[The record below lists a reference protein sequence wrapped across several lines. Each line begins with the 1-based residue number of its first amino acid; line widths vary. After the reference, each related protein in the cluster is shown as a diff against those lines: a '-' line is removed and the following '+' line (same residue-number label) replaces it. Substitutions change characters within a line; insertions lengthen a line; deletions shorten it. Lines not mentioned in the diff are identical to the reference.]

1 MIIMYHMLYRTSYSL
16 FSRASLITIIFII
29 FFVSSCGNK
38 GPLTIPEE
46 TQNPEV
52 NNEMPTSGSNY

>member
-16 FSRASLITIIFII
+16 FSRASLIAIIIII

-46 TQNPEV
+46 PENSEI
-52 NNEMPTSGSNY
+52 NNEMPSSGNNY

>member
-16 FSRASLITIIFII
+16 FSHTSLIAIIIII

-46 TQNPEV
+46 PENSEI
-52 NNEMPTSGSNY
+52 NNEMPSSGNNY

>member
-1 MIIMYHMLYRTSYSL
+1 MLYRTSYSL
-16 FSRASLITIIFII
+16 FSRARLITIIIII

-38 GPLTIPEE
+38 GPLTIPKE

-52 NNEMPTSGSNY
+52 SNEIPTSGSNY

>member
-16 FSRASLITIIFII
+16 FSRTSLIAIIIII

-46 TQNPEV
+46 PENSEI
-52 NNEMPTSGSNY
+52 NNEMPSSGNNY

>member
-1 MIIMYHMLYRTSYSL
+1 MLYRTSYSL
-16 FSRASLITIIFII
+16 FSRTRLITIIIII

-52 NNEMPTSGSNY
+52 SNEMPTSGSNY

>member
-16 FSRASLITIIFII
+16 FNLTSIITIVFII
-29 FFVSSCGNK
+29 LILSSCGNK

-46 TQNPEV
+46 IQNPEV
-52 NNEMPTSGSNY
+52 NDEMPTSGNNY